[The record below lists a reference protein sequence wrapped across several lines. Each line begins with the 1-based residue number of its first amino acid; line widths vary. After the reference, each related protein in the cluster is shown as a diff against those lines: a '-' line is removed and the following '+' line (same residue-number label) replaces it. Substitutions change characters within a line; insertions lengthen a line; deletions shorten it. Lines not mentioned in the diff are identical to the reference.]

1 MASGALAMQWHIR
14 GLLSVL
20 VIGICGGALAAPPGD
35 PSITAQGF
43 AMETTRSA
51 AAGEFEPVRVRVE
64 APERIAKLLISQGTF
79 EVDLATTPDRSS
91 FALFGLDQRPLN
103 AFDITLDFS
112 PYLNERFAE
121 PGSYRID
128 IIVIDRDGG
137 RSQANLSVTVVGE
150 EVREVDAEAQSA
162 NLETS
167 PALQETEAV
176 LRRQGPGE
184 VDGEGIQGLAWV
196 TIEPVDVTIRLRATE
211 VNATLFAPGA
221 SSWGAA
227 TDQDQLAMIL
237 ADARSVDFVDIPTA
251 RDQAA
256 GTVIALSGDGN
267 DVLIRVTGSTTAVS
281 SAGTTVTLT
290 ASVRR

>member
-1 MASGALAMQWHIR
+1 
-14 GLLSVL
+14 
-20 VIGICGGALAAPPGD
+20 
-35 PSITAQGF
+35 
-43 AMETTRSA
+43 
-51 AAGEFEPVRVRVE
+51 VRVE
-64 APERIAKLLISQGTF
+64 APERVAKLLISQGTF

-91 FALFGLDQRPLN
+91 FALFGLDERPLN

-112 PYLNERFAE
+112 PYLNERLAE
-121 PGSYRID
+121 PGDYRIE
-128 IIVIDRDGG
+128 ITVFDRDGR
-137 RSQANLSVTVVGE
+137 RSQANLTVTVVGE
-150 EVREVDAEAQSA
+150 EVDEVARPA
-162 NLETS
+162 NLEMS

-184 VDGEGIQGLAWV
+184 VDSEGIQGLAWV

-211 VNATLFAPGA
+211 ANATLFAPGA
-221 SSWGAA
+221 SSWNVAA
-227 TDQDQLAMIL
+227 NQDQLARIL
-237 ADARSVDFVDIPTA
+237 ADARSVDFVDIATA

-267 DVLIRVTGSTTAVS
+267 DVLIRLTGSTTAVS

>member
-1 MASGALAMQWHIR
+1 MQSHIR

-20 VIGICGGALAAPPGD
+20 VIGIYGSAAATPAGN

-51 AAGEFEPVRVRVE
+51 AAGQFEPVRVRVE
-64 APERIAKLLISQGTF
+64 TPERIAKLLLSQGTF

-112 PYLNERFAE
+112 PYLNERLAQ

-137 RSQANLSVTVVGE
+137 RSQASLSVTVVGE
-150 EVREVDAEAQSA
+150 EVGEAAQPEK
-162 NLETS
+162 LKMS
-167 PALQETEAV
+167 PALRETEAV

-184 VDGEGIQGLAWV
+184 VDSEVIEGLAWV
-196 TIEPVDVTIRLRATE
+196 TIEPIDVTIRLRATE
-211 VNATLFAPGA
+211 ANARLYAPGA

-227 TDQDQLAMIL
+227 ADQDQLATII
-237 ADARSVDFVDIPTA
+237 ADASSVDFVDIPTA

-256 GTVIALSGDGN
+256 GTVIALSGGGD
-267 DVLIRVTGSTTAVS
+267 DVLIRLTGSTTAVS

>member
-1 MASGALAMQWHIR
+1 MQWHIR
-14 GLLSVL
+14 SLLSVL
-20 VIGICGGALAAPPGD
+20 VIGICGSALAAPPGD

-51 AAGEFEPVRVRVE
+51 VAGQFEPVRVRVE
-64 APERIAKLLISQGTF
+64 APGRVAKLLISQGSF

-121 PGSYRID
+121 PGDYRID

-137 RSQANLSVTVVGE
+137 RSQANLSVTLVGE
-150 EVREVDAEAQSA
+150 EVDEVAQPA
-162 NLETS
+162 NVKMP
-167 PALQETEAV
+167 PALRETEAV

-184 VDGEGIQGLAWV
+184 VDSEGIQGLAWV
-196 TIEPVDVTIRLRATE
+196 TIEPIDVTIRLRATE
-211 VNATLFAPGA
+211 ANATLFAPAA

-227 TDQDQLAMIL
+227 ADHVQLATIL
-237 ADARSVDFVDIPTA
+237 AEARSVDFVDIPTA

-256 GTVIALSGDGN
+256 GTVIALSGNGK
-267 DVLIRVTGSTTAVS
+267 DVLMRLTGSTTAVS
-281 SAGTTVTLT
+281 SDGTTVTLT

>member
-1 MASGALAMQWHIR
+1 MQWHIR
-14 GLLSVL
+14 RLLPFL
-20 VIGICGGALAAPPGD
+20 VIGISGIAPGAPAGEPG
-35 PSITAQGF
+35 ITAQGF
-43 AMETTRSA
+43 AMETPRSA
-51 AAGEFEPVRVRVE
+51 TAGQFEPVRVRIE
-64 APERIAKLLISQGTF
+64 APERIAKLLVSQGTF
-79 EVDLATTPDRSS
+79 EVDLAMTPDRSS

-112 PYLNERFAE
+112 PYLNESLTE

-128 IIVIDRDGG
+128 ITVIDRDGG

-150 EVREVDAEAQSA
+150 EVSEVAQPA
-162 NLETS
+162 DLEIS

-176 LRRQGPGE
+176 LRRQGPGD
-184 VDGEGIQGLAWV
+184 VDSEGIEGLAWV
-196 TIEPVDVTIRLRATE
+196 TIEPIDVTIRLRATE
-211 VNATLFAPGA
+211 ANATLFVPFAT
-221 SSWGAA
+221 SWSAA
-227 TDQDQLAMIL
+227 ANQDQLAMIL

-256 GTVIALSGDGN
+256 GTVIALSSEGS
-267 DVLIRVTGSTTAVS
+267 DVLIRLTGSTTAVS